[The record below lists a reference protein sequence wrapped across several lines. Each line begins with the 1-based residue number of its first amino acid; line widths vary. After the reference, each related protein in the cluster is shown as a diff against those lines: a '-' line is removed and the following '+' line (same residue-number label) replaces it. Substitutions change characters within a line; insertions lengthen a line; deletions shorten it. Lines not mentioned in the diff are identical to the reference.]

1 MKVIALVGSLRRD
14 SYNMK
19 IAKFMKER
27 YKDKLDIEIL
37 LPDLPIF
44 NEDIENNPPIEV
56 VNFKEKIKASE
67 GVLIVSPEYNHSIPG
82 GLKNA
87 LDWCS
92 RVDRVLAKKPVFIVG
107 ASNGNVGT
115 ARSQMDLRT
124 VLNSPGI
131 NAYVLPSN
139 LVLIPNVNKLFNE
152 TDEFIDDRTIK
163 YLDKVVD
170 NFIDWSKKFS

>member
-56 VNFKEKIKASE
+56 VNFKEKIKVSE

>member
-1 MKVIALVGSLRRD
+1 MDIVAIVGSLRKE
-14 SYNMK
+14 SYNLK

-27 YKDKLDIEIL
+27 YKDKLNIEIL
-37 LPDLPIF
+37 TPDLPIF

-56 VNFKEKIKASE
+56 VNFKDKIKKAE

-92 RVDRVLAKKPVFIVG
+92 RVDRVLSKKPVFIVG

-124 VLNSPGI
+124 VLNSPGL
-131 NAYVLPSN
+131 NSYVLPAN
-139 LVLIPNVNKLFNE
+139 LVLIPNVQNLFNE
-152 TDEFIDDRTIK
+152 SGELIDERTIK

-170 NFIDWSKKFS
+170 NFVDWSMKMS

>member
-1 MKVIALVGSLRRD
+1 MDIVAIVGSLRKE
-14 SYNMK
+14 SYNLK

-27 YKDKLDIEIL
+27 YKDKLNIEIL
-37 LPDLPIF
+37 TPDLPIF

-56 VNFKEKIKASE
+56 VNFKDKIKKAE

-92 RVDRVLAKKPVFIVG
+92 RVDRVLSKKPVFIVG

-115 ARSQMDLRT
+115 ARSQMNIRT
-124 VLNSPGI
+124 VLNSPGL
-131 NAYVLPSN
+131 NAYVLPAN
-139 LVLIPNVNKLFNE
+139 LVLIPNVQDLFNE
-152 TDEFIDDRTIK
+152 SGEFIDERTIN

-170 NFIDWSKKFS
+170 NFIDWRMKIS